1 MASNPHIR
9 SQAGQ
14 AKRTSF
20 SGFAGGTT
28 SILMEKAKA
37 SIRGSTPDSE
47 AMASSDD
54 EQEHYHRMTSINSTL
69 PPKPMR
75 RSSWLAETHQAP
87 PRKGSMSGNGNFS
100 PGNSQPS
107 TPSGDPTG
115 WGAGVGQA
123 TGSSSSRGHSNSASF
138 PWGSAIWSNDSVKAP
153 PSRLSEVLVSSR
165 GLGSGLTMEEAL
177 ISPPLMPLGRDN
189 IAESSIP
196 FAIPLHPTIKN
207 YRSQSYSVGQM
218 DPEPAGAS
226 STGIG
231 AAAVFQGRARGGNVY
246 AGLQRR
252 LSRPSMLNDMN
263 RDAAQLGQLR
273 EVEDD
278 VDSSNGSEEGVKL
291 NVTQALTI
299 EKLAMENAMLRQA
312 AAKQI
317 ETTRTRNRT
326 ATGASMIKGI
336 TNRTSTQGL
345 HQRIQESV
353 PEELDNSY
361 DENDIQ
367 IRAQPY
373 ASDDMRG
380 RRYSEYATNIGS
392 DHLVASASESQ
403 TLENV
408 RKAQWQSSLGF
419 GGLAEPPQSR
429 RHSFADIVPPRHTS
443 IGSGHQLVNALS
455 TADNGQDS
463 LGRRGS
469 TAGHDE
475 GSSQMSQA
483 GSGEYAHFRSRQNLE
498 EYKLELEH
506 LRHRDFA
513 ASYFSGPYHRQLSG
527 GVHSPSPSSA
537 VLHQNHLV
545 HNQYARPLQ
554 TGPTQLRPNQLL
566 YVVTFKACRAEI
578 FYVQEGTGLHIK
590 PGDLVIVEADRGM
603 DLGTVAQENIPW
615 SKAKE
620 YKDHYIEEHYRWLM
634 MFSRQGQTEAS
645 GQQGLSLTSS
655 SRAGLNFEGIGR
667 GAQAGAPD
675 TPSTEIKPKMIK
687 RLAQAHEIQILKDK
701 EGNEAKAKRICQ
713 QKVIEHRLDMEIL
726 DAEFQM

>member
-1 MASNPHIR
+1 
-9 SQAGQ
+9 
-14 AKRTSF
+14 
-20 SGFAGGTT
+20 
-28 SILMEKAKA
+28 MEKAKA

-54 EQEHYHRMTSINSTL
+54 EQEHYHRLNSINSTL
-69 PPKPMR
+69 PPKPTR
-75 RSSWLAETHQAP
+75 RSSWLTETYQAP
-87 PRKGSMSGNGNFS
+87 QRKGSMSGNGNFS
-100 PGNSQPS
+100 PVNSHPS
-107 TPSGDPTG
+107 TPSGDATA
-115 WGAGVGQA
+115 WGMTVGQS
-123 TGSSSSRGHSNSASF
+123 TGSSTNRGHSNSASF
-138 PWGSAIWSNDSVKAP
+138 PWGSAIWSNDSVKVP
-153 PSRLSEVLVSSR
+153 PSRLSEVLTSST
-165 GLGSGLTMEEAL
+165 GLGSGLTTEEVL
-177 ISPPLMPLGRDN
+177 ISSPPVRDN
-189 IAESSIP
+189 MAESSIP

-218 DPEPAGAS
+218 DPEPVGAS
-226 STGIG
+226 STGTG
-231 AAAVFQGRARGGNVY
+231 VANVFQGRARCGNVY

-263 RDAAQLGQLR
+263 RDAAQLEQLR

-278 VDSSNGSEEGVKL
+278 VDSSNGSEEGVKITA
-291 NVTQALTI
+291 TQALTI

-317 ETTRTRNRT
+317 ETTRMRNRT
-326 ATGASMIKGI
+326 ATGTSMIKGI

-353 PEELDNSY
+353 PEELDSSY
-361 DENDIQ
+361 NEQDSQN
-367 IRAQPY
+367 RAQPY
-373 ASDDMRG
+373 ASDDTGG
-380 RRYSEYATNIGS
+380 RRYSEYAANTGS
-392 DHLVASASESQ
+392 DHLVASASENQ

-429 RHSFADIVPPRHTS
+429 RHSFADIVPPRHAS
-443 IGSGHQLVNALS
+443 VSSAHQLVNALS
-455 TADNGQDS
+455 TTDNGQEAS
-463 LGRRGS
+463 GRRGS
-469 TAGHDE
+469 TAGYDE
-475 GSSQMSQA
+475 GSSHLSHG

-527 GVHSPSPSSA
+527 GVHSPSPSAA
-537 VLHQNHLV
+537 VLHQNNLV
-545 HNQYARPLQ
+545 HIQYARPLE
-554 TGPTQLRPNQLL
+554 TVPPQLRPNQLL

-590 PGDLVIVEADRGM
+590 AGDLVIVEADRGM

-620 YKDHYIEEHYRWLM
+620 YKDHYVEEHYRWLM

-655 SRAGLNFEGIGR
+655 SQADPTFEGMGR
-667 GAQAGAPD
+667 GALAGALD

-713 QKVIEHRLDMEIL
+713 QKVIEHRLNMEIL